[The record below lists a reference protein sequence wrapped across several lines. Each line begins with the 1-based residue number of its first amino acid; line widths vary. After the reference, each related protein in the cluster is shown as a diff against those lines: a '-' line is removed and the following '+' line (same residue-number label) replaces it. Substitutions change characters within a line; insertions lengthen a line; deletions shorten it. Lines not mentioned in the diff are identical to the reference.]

1 MMIFPKQNL
10 GKNDH
15 DEMAMVKEVIY
26 RARQLSQIR
35 GTLNKLNSTPDIS
48 RN

>member
-15 DEMAMVKEVIY
+15 DEVAMVKEVIY
-26 RARQLSQIR
+26 RGRQLSQSR
-35 GTLNKLNSTPDIS
+35 GPLNKLNSTPDIS